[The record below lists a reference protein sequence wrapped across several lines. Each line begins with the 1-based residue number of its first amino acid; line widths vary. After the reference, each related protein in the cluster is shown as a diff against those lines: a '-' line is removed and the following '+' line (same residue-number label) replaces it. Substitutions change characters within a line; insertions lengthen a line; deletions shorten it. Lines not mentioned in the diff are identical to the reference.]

1 MRYGLDI
8 LMLLLLVA
16 EMTFFYLPPL
26 LHEVVGVTF
35 LLPIAGHLTLN
46 RRYIFS
52 LSRGQWHGPRV
63 LRLLLNF
70 LLAAACLVTVISG
83 CLISSELFS
92 DIVPFSLRSKPLLYQ
107 LHSAAARYFLVLAGL
122 HFGLQRKAWGQKWL
136 QWLHFAGITARPF
149 PAQALLGGLAMIVGA
164 VGFYAAQQDRLL
176 GHLQGAHI
184 FMTPSLSYSGVG
196 YALIQV
202 SIFFCLPKLVGFY
215 HFGKERG
222 YDESQRIFEA
232 SSVCVEKFSAC

>member
-46 RRYIFS
+46 RRYVSS

-63 LRLLLNF
+63 LRLLLNL

-83 CLISSELFS
+83 CLISSELFA

-107 LHSAAARYFLVLAGL
+107 LHSRGISWCLRGFISACNERRGGRNGCIWLVLPRG
-122 HFGLQRKAWGQKWL
+122 
-136 QWLHFAGITARPF
+136 PF
-149 PAQALLGGLAMIVGA
+149 LRRRSWV
-164 VGFYAAQQDRLL
+164 
-176 GHLQGAHI
+176 
-184 FMTPSLSYSGVG
+184 
-196 YALIQV
+196 V
-202 SIFFCLPKLVGFY
+202 SP
-215 HFGKERG
+215 
-222 YDESQRIFEA
+222 
-232 SSVCVEKFSAC
+232 

>member
-26 LHEVVGVTF
+26 LHEAVGVTF

-46 RRYIFS
+46 RRYVSS

-63 LRLLLNF
+63 LRLLLNL

-83 CLISSELFS
+83 CLISSELFA

-107 LHSAAARYFLVLAGL
+107 LHSAAARYFMVLAGL
-122 HFGLQRKAWGQKWL
+122 HFGLQGKAWWQKWL
-136 QWLHFAGITARPF
+136 HLAG
-149 PAQALLGGLAMIVGA
+149 ALSSAGALGWSRHDTRSGGLLRCAAGSSAGA
-164 VGFYAAQQDRLL
+164 LAGRAYLHDAV
-176 GHLQGAHI
+176 
-184 FMTPSLSYSGVG
+184 T
-196 YALIQV
+196 
-202 SIFFCLPKLVGFY
+202 LV
-215 HFGKERG
+215 
-222 YDESQRIFEA
+222 
-232 SSVCVEKFSAC
+232 

>member
-8 LMLLLLVA
+8 LMLLLLLA

-46 RRYIFS
+46 RRYVSS

-63 LRLLLNF
+63 LRVLLNL

-83 CLISSELFS
+83 CLISSELFA

-122 HFGLQRKAWGQKWL
+122 HFGLQRRAWWQKWL
-136 QWLHFAGITARPF
+136 QWLHLAGITARPF
-149 PAQALLGGLAMIVGA
+149 PAQALLGGLAMILGA

-196 YALIQV
+196 YVLIQV
-202 SIFFCLPKLVGFY
+202 SIFLLFVE
-215 HFGKERG
+215 FGWLLSLWKGARL
-222 YDESQRIFEA
+222 R
-232 SSVCVEKFSAC
+232 